1 MSKRKT
7 KHLFSKIAIIYC
19 IAFSSIAS
27 IWALWIADK
36 DGLLVTEVLAIILAL
51 FGGELLLICLR
62 QVIGTKECKK
72 MKGEEENV

>member
-7 KHLFSKIAIIYC
+7 KHLFSKIAVIYC

-36 DGLLVTEVLAIILAL
+36 DRLLVTEVLAIILAL

-72 MKGEEENV
+72 PKGDEEDV